1 VPGGATGSPGQPVQ
15 HHSRIITPH
24 LRLIRKA
31 DLYWFTIAYWIAFGP
46 HGPRAQAPPG
56 EGSRVFFGTAIAVG
70 ASLALFGTTRL
81 FAGSPPPTM
90 NKEWQEA
97 ANEKL
102 VVRFARI
109 RPWPAVPALAYLSL
123 HANRECFPG
132 TTLRPPHRYL
142 FRLLHRQGPG
152 PVASQAVSCGSLS
165 FLDLPPT
172 DATTCVKLR
181 LEGSRDFPGYR
192 VRTNAPPLWL

>member
-1 VPGGATGSPGQPVQ
+1 VPGAATGSPGEHIQ
-15 HHSRIITPH
+15 HQSRTITPH
-24 LRLIRKA
+24 LQLIWKA
-31 DLYWFTIAYWIAFGP
+31 DLYCLIIAYWIAFGP

-81 FAGSPPPTM
+81 FAGNPPPTM

-109 RPWPAVPALAYLSL
+109 RPWPAVPVLPCLSYML
-123 HANRECFPG
+123 TVN
-132 TTLRPPHRYL
+132 
-142 FRLLHRQGPG
+142 
-152 PVASQAVSCGSLS
+152 ASQEQRSDPLTGISSDFYTGKGQVQS
-165 FLDLPPT
+165 PP
-172 DATTCVKLR
+172 KQ
-181 LEGSRDFPGYR
+181 
-192 VRTNAPPLWL
+192 